1 MQSKELIQSEW
12 MHRYKKRIIFG
23 ILAVM
28 TASIVLTMLF
38 IAQTLRSRLVEDSKN
53 ETRELSQVIESSLRH
68 LMLVRNTE
76 KIQETLEVIGK
87 SESSI
92 IKAFILDKRGR
103 VVYSSKKKSQTGQMI
118 NRFEDRSCRPCHTA
132 PGEKPQ
138 QTTLLLDSGP
148 VRILRNVTV
157 IHNEQQCH
165 ACHAPSDRVNGKL
178 IIDRSMEPTS
188 SLIAGVEII
197 IAASGAL
204 CLIILV
210 PLLSKLLSRAVNTY
224 IKEVDARSTELSM
237 LYMIVER
244 LSKTIEIE
252 ELKQIVIETIA
263 ELFDPDEVHI
273 VLPREGSDYS
283 GVIWKKSDGKTERRV
298 GPGADPFRE
307 TIIAWV
313 HGDLIEVEHSEN
325 NRVVCIPVTKG
336 NHRLALI
343 IIRKEDAK
351 FNAFSLKLMKAMG
364 SHIAVAFENAALYRI
379 AITDEL
385 TGLYTKRHFRHTIEK
400 KFDLFEHYGDKLTLL
415 MIDIDDFKK
424 INDTY
429 GHPAGDHVLRDVSQC
444 IRHSTRDQDFDFRY
458 GGEEFAVILPA
469 TDGPSGKVVAER
481 IREIIELTWF
491 TIGEGKLKL
500 TVSIGIA
507 SCPAN
512 AGSIRDLVLEADKAL
527 YEAKRTGKNRIVES
541 WTISGN

>member
-1 MQSKELIQSEW
+1 MENKELTPSEW

-23 ILAVM
+23 ILTVL

-38 IAQTLRSRLVEDSKN
+38 IAQMLRSRLVEDGKK
-53 ETRELSQVIESSLRH
+53 ETRELSAVIESSMRH

-76 KIQETLEVIGK
+76 KIQETLEGIGK

-92 IKAFILDKRGR
+92 IKAFILDTRGR
-103 VVYSSKKKSQTGQMI
+103 VVYSSKKNEIGQTI

-148 VRILRNVTV
+148 VRILRNVNV
-157 IHNEQQCH
+157 IQNEPQCH
-165 ACHAPSDRVNGKL
+165 TCHSPSDRINGKL
-178 IIDRSMEPTS
+178 IIDRSLEPTS

-210 PLLSKLLSRAVNTY
+210 PVLSKLLSRAVNTY
-224 IKEVDARSTELSM
+224 IREVDARSTELSM

-252 ELKQIVIETIA
+252 ELKQIVIDTIV
-263 ELFDPDEVHI
+263 ELFAPDEVHI
-273 VLPREGSDYS
+273 VLPREGSEYS
-283 GVIWKKSDGKTERRV
+283 GVIWKKTDGKTERRM
-298 GPGADPFRE
+298 GPGTDPYRE
-307 TIIAWV
+307 AIIAWV
-313 HGDLIEVEHSEN
+313 HGHLVDVENSDN

-336 NHRLALI
+336 SHRLALI
-343 IIRKEDAK
+343 IIRKNNAR

-385 TGLYTKRHFRHTIEK
+385 TGLFTKRHFRHTIEK

-429 GHPAGDHVLRDVSQC
+429 GHPAGDHVLRDLSQC

-469 TDGPSGKVVAER
+469 TDGASGKVVAER

-491 TIGEGKLKL
+491 TIGEKRLKL
-500 TVSIGIA
+500 TVSIGVA

-512 AGSIRDLVLEADKAL
+512 AATIRDLVLEADKAL
-527 YEAKRTGKNRIVES
+527 YEAKRTGKNQVVES
-541 WTISGN
+541 RTAVV